1 VSRPPD
7 ADLFSAGRTAH
18 ALALAAFGG
27 RGFCY
32 PVRQPQADGSW
43 LGDMTAVARADLRL
57 VEVPYTSG
65 GGRDARLAALR
76 ALESAEGRESAE
88 GSSASSSA
96 SVSSNASI
104 EAVVPIPIGEPQG
117 LDTLAFFA
125 ACRMACPRAHVIAD
139 LDLLGLKLGQLC
151 LAFGADAI
159 MGAIVKQRELR
170 LGARAGS
177 HELTADEAAALLR
190 AAGFEP
196 CERHTGEEV
205 RVP

>member
-1 VSRPPD
+1 VSLPPD
-7 ADLFSAGRTAH
+7 ADIFGPGRAAH

-32 PVRQPQADGSW
+32 ASS
-43 LGDMTAVARADLRL
+43 RADLRR

-96 SVSSNASI
+96 SASSIASI
-104 EAVVPIPIGEPQG
+104 QGVVPIPIGEPQG

-125 ACRMACPRAHVIAD
+125 ACRLACPSVHIVAD

-159 MGAIVKQRELR
+159 TGSIVRRRELR

-177 HELTADEAAALLR
+177 TELTSDEAAELLR
-190 AAGFEP
+190 AAGFQP
-196 CERHTGEEV
+196 GERCGEEDA
-205 RVP
+205 P